1 MRRWLGSALAL
12 AVIAVAL
19 WPIATLARIFA
30 ARFGYPLDL
39 EWCEG
44 GTLLHA
50 HRLLHGEPL
59 YTGPGEIF
67 APFPY
72 PPVFPALVAA
82 LGGFGL
88 DYWTGRL
95 VSILAIALFGALV
108 FEAAFRSA
116 RGRLAGVAAGA
127 AAVAL
132 VAVAFPA
139 SGGWFDL
146 VRVDS
151 TMLALAALGARLADA
166 ERPSTARLVAAAV
179 ALALAAFTKQT
190 ATLFAVW
197 VVAFVFARDRRAG
210 LRLAV
215 ATFGLSAL
223 ALGLLQWTS
232 GGRFWSWIVSNLG
245 EHGLQAKSV
254 GRGLGLIHEFA
265 PFAVLLPAGFAA
277 LAERKALSRA
287 SVLWFGMLATALPVG
302 LVPFAKPGGY
312 VNNLMPILVLV
323 GPVAVLLAHDAL
335 RRLERW
341 RPPLAAAAAALFALL
356 VALRPIEVARFV
368 PDAAQR
374 ARAAELNGLVA
385 GLEGG
390 VLMPELPFVPVRN
403 GQATPQWHVMSYEDL
418 VHAGRGPDVAGVA
431 RRTGARWLIV
441 SKKDRWPQ
449 LREVKRGF
457 RTVRRLPEQVMTTGV
472 KVTVDLLL
480 ELDPDAPAPP
490 ATTEEVRRPKRRRP
504 PRPGSGPS

>member
-1 MRRWLGSALAL
+1 MRRYSGPALA
-12 AVIAVAL
+12 AVAILIAL
-19 WPIATLARIFA
+19 WPVATLVGIFA

-72 PPVFPALVAA
+72 PPVYPALVAA
-82 LGGFGL
+82 LGAFGL

-95 VSILAIALFGALV
+95 VSILAIASFAGIV
-108 FEAAFRSA
+108 FEQAFRSA
-116 RGRLAGVAAGA
+116 RGRAAGLA
-127 AAVAL
+127 AGGAAVAL

-139 SGGWFDL
+139 TGGWYDL

-151 TMLALAALGARLADA
+151 TMLALAALGAWLAGA
-166 ERPSTARLVAAAV
+166 ERPSVPRLCGAAV
-179 ALALAAFTKQT
+179 ALSLAIYTKQT
-190 ATLFAVW
+190 AALFAIW
-197 VVAFVFARDRRAG
+197 VVVFVFARDRRDG
-210 LRLAV
+210 LRLAA
-215 ATFGLSAL
+215 ATFGLCAL
-223 ALGLLQWTS
+223 ALGALQWTS
-232 GGRFWSWIVSNLG
+232 DGQFWRWIVSNLG

-265 PFAVLLPAGFAA
+265 PFGVLLPAAFAA

-287 SVLWFGMLATALPVG
+287 SVLWFGMLMAALPVA

-312 VNNLMPILVLV
+312 VNNLMPIVALV
-323 GPVAVLLAHDAL
+323 GPVAVLLANDAMK
-335 RRLERW
+335 RFERF
-341 RPPLAAAAAALFALL
+341 RPPLAIAAVALFAVF
-356 VALRPIEVARFV
+356 VALRPIETAQFV

-374 ARAAELNGLVA
+374 VRAADLHRLVA

-403 GQATPQWHVMSYEDL
+403 GQATPQWHVMGYEDL
-418 VHAGRGPDVAGVA
+418 AHAERKPDIRRSAL
-431 RRTGARWLIV
+431 RTGAKWLIA

-449 LREVKRGF
+449 LREAKRPF
-457 RTVRRLPEQVMTTGV
+457 RPVRTLPEQTMTTGV
-472 KVTVDLLL
+472 RVTLDLLL
-480 ELDPDAPAPP
+480 ERDPNARERMPAE
-490 ATTEEVRRPKRRRP
+490 AERPQRPRRRQ
-504 PRPGSGPS
+504 RPAGGPG